1 MQYLRHASAVKK
13 SRPEKLYEIG
23 EDALIALITRKL
35 PSNGDVVVGAGDDC
49 AIVTPCGKA
58 WEILLK
64 TDCVVEGVHF
74 LRETPPDQV
83 GWKAMARVVSD
94 MAAMAGVPL
103 HAMITIVLPP
113 DHEVARVEQLYA
125 GLRRCAERYG
135 ISIVGGETSTGPLAM
150 ISVSMMGKVN
160 RKRRLLRTTA
170 EPGDAIFVTGKLGGS
185 IRGRHL
191 NFEPRL
197 NEAHWLAACIPV
209 HAMMDVSDG
218 LAKDLPRMAEAA
230 GLSYVIEEE
239 RLPVHKGCTLQQ
251 AWGDGEDYE
260 LLFSV
265 SADDAMRL
273 QHAWKRKFPQLS
285 LTCIGRFVKKGKG
298 KTPRFQE
305 QGWEH
310 FKSKA

>member
-1 MQYLRHASAVKK
+1 MYHLRHASAVKNP
-13 SRPEKLYEIG
+13 RTEKLFEIG
-23 EDALIALITRKL
+23 EDALVALITRKL
-35 PSNGDVVVGAGDDC
+35 PSNEDVVVGAGDDC
-49 AIVTPCGKA
+49 AIVQPCGKN
-58 WEILLK
+58 WQILLK

-74 LRETPPDQV
+74 LPDTPPDQV

-94 MAAMAGVPL
+94 MAAMSGVPL

-125 GLRRCAERYG
+125 GFRRCAERYG

-160 RKRRLLRTTA
+160 IKRRLLRSTA

-185 IRGRHL
+185 IQGKHL
-191 NFEPRL
+191 KFEPRL

-209 HAMMDVSDG
+209 HAMMDISDG
-218 LAKDLPRMAEAA
+218 LEKDLPRMAKSA
-230 GLSYVIEEE
+230 GLSYVIEEGM
-239 RLPVHKGCTLQQ
+239 LPANNGCTLQQ
-251 AWGDGEDYE
+251 AWSDGEDYE

-273 QHAWKRKFPQLS
+273 QSAWKRRFPQLS
-285 LTCIGRFVKKGKG
+285 LTCIGRFVQKGKG
-298 KTPRFQE
+298 KTPRFQK